1 MDGTGGQMK
10 TFCKAHD
17 AEPGGI
23 LCTAPKVSSPRRSP
37 AGHQQRRQ
45 GALYAAAGQ
54 SQHFLA
60 ERLRRAER
68 HDSAVLHLGAGTDK
82 APPQPLERHANL
94 PGIGVQRFD
103 RSAQAGP
110 GQARPHHAELP
121 GGRKTHSVEILEYVF
136 ESLARSLL
144 PVIQKYY
151 ESEDG
156 KKVFA
161 EWKAKK
167 ENTDCAST

>member
-1 MDGTGGQMK
+1 MNAEKANNQNSMD
-10 TFCKAHD
+10 A
-17 AEPGGI
+17 AEI
-23 LCTAPKVSSPRRSP
+23 S
-37 AGHQQRRQ
+37 
-45 GALYAAAGQ
+45 
-54 SQHFLA
+54 
-60 ERLRRAER
+60 
-68 HDSAVLHLGAGTDK
+68 
-82 APPQPLERHANL
+82 
-94 PGIGVQRFD
+94 
-103 RSAQAGP
+103 
-110 GQARPHHAELP
+110 
-121 GGRKTHSVEILEYVF
+121 EYVF